1 MFLACFQYSLACPH
15 LPSDVSL
22 IEASIY
28 FNFALQYLAVSK
40 MPSIQIAQLHRS
52 VFQVVGVS
60 RVCLKIKNREL
71 RMRNLELSRNCKLR
85 KSLAGGLKR
94 LISMSPLFKG
104 KEVDVSHWKEG
115 EILLVGRP

>member
-15 LPSDVSL
+15 LPSDL
-22 IEASIY
+22 MRRL
-28 FNFALQYLAVSK
+28 FALKYLAVSK

-60 RVCLKIKNREL
+60 RVCLQIKNREL

-94 LISMSPLFKG
+94 PIAMRPLFRV

-115 EILLVGRP
+115 VKFYL